1 MVVLD
6 SRPGGK
12 LGTRSTAAANIKQRP
27 LIRFRALEK
36 VRTRPPSLVQVCLKR
51 VAQNFLTF
59 DNAVLQQKL
68 NRKQFEDVYAM
79 LDLDMSLPHAATRI
93 GDENYWKRRTQR
105 KYRNAQV
112 EKHGMSWK
120 QTFLELE
127 LQDALE
133 RVPITVESNDP
144 EMLMLKQQVV
154 QSRLHIF
161 QLKIGQLPSHIDLSF
176 VFDSLPAL
184 CSFTITYGNRRLG
197 MDYERA
203 MFGMKITDA
212 RNLARNIRVSQTLV
226 SLALPCNMIDDEL
239 VKVLMGGL
247 SYGVMLTSLD
257 LSHNKIG
264 DRGARRLASLLDPQ
278 FCLQTLDLS
287 DNQIHANGCMHLG
300 AHLAENVTC
309 EVVNLR
315 LNRCEDN
322 GVSHLF
328 QDLCD
333 NHYLR
338 TLNISCNELTERCL
352 PYMSTLFQ
360 TNSTLEELD
369 LGANPLHKVEEE
381 GGPGAGVTAAAAT
394 MDPRSANPAWASGT
408 RRALTATLDAT
419 NLGPGADVTTLAED
433 SADAQAM
440 ATVIL
445 EDGLGGISLASHLG
459 QFAQSVVQSTSLKR
473 LDIRQ
478 CGIPPELAERISTA
492 VKHREL
498 RSKNIPVEAYEMSK
512 IKPVD
517 EEPIDEEGIED
528 LAEVA
533 DGDEAEGEEG
543 AAGEDGGEA
552 AEGEKAEG
560 DEKTE

>member
-1 MVVLD
+1 
-6 SRPGGK
+6 
-12 LGTRSTAAANIKQRP
+12 
-27 LIRFRALEK
+27 
-36 VRTRPPSLVQVCLKR
+36 
-51 VAQNFLTF
+51 
-59 DNAVLQQKL
+59 
-68 NRKQFEDVYAM
+68 M
-79 LDLDMSLPHAATRI
+79 LDLDMFLPQAATRI

-133 RVPITVESNDP
+133 RIPFGFENNDP

-161 QLKIGQLPSHIDLSF
+161 QLRIGQLPSHMELNF
-176 VFDSLPAL
+176 VFDALPAL

-247 SYGVMLTSLD
+247 SYGVMLTALD

-278 FCLQTLDLS
+278 YCLQTLDLS

-309 EVVNLR
+309 EVLNLR

-328 QDLCD
+328 QDMCV
-333 NHYLR
+333 NKYLK
-338 TLNISCNELTERCL
+338 TLNISCNDLTVHCL
-352 PYMSTLFQ
+352 PYMNSMLSENGTLA
-360 TNSTLEELD
+360 ELD
-369 LGANPLHKVEEE
+369 LSANPLHQADEETV
-381 GGPGAGVTAAAAT
+381 GGGVSIGVGGNDVTAPIGSTAAANAAAA
-394 MDPRSANPAWASGT
+394 SAADGT
-408 RRALTATLDAT
+408 
-419 NLGPGADVTTLAED
+419 GA
-433 SADAQAM
+433 
-440 ATVIL
+440 
-445 EDGLGGISLASHLG
+445 G
-459 QFAQSVVQSTSLKR
+459 Q
-473 LDIRQ
+473 
-478 CGIPPELAERISTA
+478 
-492 VKHREL
+492 
-498 RSKNIPVEAYEMSK
+498 
-512 IKPVD
+512 
-517 EEPIDEEGIED
+517 D
-528 LAEVA
+528 LAE
-533 DGDEAEGEEG
+533 
-543 AAGEDGGEA
+543 
-552 AEGEKAEG
+552 
-560 DEKTE
+560 